1 MRRQVFLVW
10 FVIFLIWACYR
21 AYFTLPETIDEFIAK
36 PLIFAGPVIFLVLFK
51 EKKGFRELGFGATLR
66 NVMLDVYIG
75 VILGI
80 LFAMQGL
87 LANYVKYGTLS
98 FAIPETIAG
107 SGGILL
113 FLLIN
118 TATSI
123 TEEILGRGF
132 LYNRLYRTSGN
143 QMGSAL
149 ISSVLFLLLHL
160 PIVLTRLHLMGTSL
174 LVYPISIL
182 ILGITN
188 SYLYTLRGSLT
199 LPILVHTFWNMTVA
213 LYL

>member
-1 MRRQVFLVW
+1 MRREVFLIW
-10 FVIFLIWACYR
+10 FLIFLIWAFYR
-21 AYFTLPETIDEFIAK
+21 AYFSLPEAFDEFIAK
-36 PLIFAGPVIFLVLFK
+36 PLIFLGPVAYLVFVR
-51 EKKGFRELGFGATLR
+51 EKKGIRELGFGASPR
-66 NVMLDVYIG
+66 NVMLDIYIG

-87 LANYVKYGTLS
+87 LANYVKYGTL
-98 FAIPETIAG
+98 ALAVPDAVRG

-123 TEEILGRGF
+123 AEEVLGRGF
-132 LYNRLYRTSGN
+132 LYNRLFRTSGN

-149 ISSVLFLLLHL
+149 ISSMLFLLLHL
-160 PIVLTRLHLMGTSL
+160 PIMLTRLHLMGASL
-174 LVYPISIL
+174 IVYPISIL

-188 SYLYTLRGSLT
+188 CYLFSLRGSLT

>member
-1 MRRQVFLVW
+1 MRRQLFLVW
-10 FVIFLIWACYR
+10 FVIFLVWAFYR
-21 AYFTLPETIDEFIAK
+21 AYFSLPEVVDEFIAK
-36 PLIFAGPVIFLVLFK
+36 PLIFVGPVVYLVLFR
-51 EKKGFRELGFGATLR
+51 EKKGIGELGFRASPR
-66 NVMLDVYIG
+66 NIMLDIYIG
-75 VILGI
+75 IILGI

-87 LANYVKYGTLS
+87 LANYVKYGTLA
-98 FAIPETIAG
+98 FAIPEAVKG

-118 TATSI
+118 TATSV

-132 LYNRLYRTSGN
+132 LYNRLFRTSGN

-149 ISSVLFLLLHL
+149 IGSILFLLLHL

-188 SYLYTLRGSLT
+188 SYLFTLRGSLT

>member
-1 MRRQVFLVW
+1 MRRQLFLVW
-10 FVIFLIWACYR
+10 FVIFLVWAFYR
-21 AYFTLPETIDEFIAK
+21 AYFSLPEVVDEFIAK
-36 PLIFAGPVIFLVLFK
+36 PLIFVGPVLYLILFR
-51 EKKGFRELGFGATLR
+51 EKKGIKDLGFGASPR
-66 NVMLDVYIG
+66 NIMLDIYIG
-75 VILGI
+75 IILGI

-87 LANYVKYGTLS
+87 LANYVKYGTLA
-98 FAIPETIAG
+98 FAIPEAVKG

-118 TATSI
+118 TATSV

-132 LYNRLYRTSGN
+132 LYNRLFRTSGN

-149 ISSVLFLLLHL
+149 IGSVLFLLLHL

-174 LVYPISIL
+174 IVYPISIL

-188 SYLYTLRGSLT
+188 SYLFSLRGSLT